1 MRVPRFYEN
10 QPLKGLQEVTLSDS
24 VFQHAAKVLRMQ
36 LGDRLCLFNGDG
48 FDYQAEVSHVDK
60 RQMRANIIES
70 SPNARDSLLKIE
82 IGQAISRGERMDYA
96 IQKTTELGCSK
107 ISPLFTERCEVRLSS
122 ERQDKRQR
130 HWQQTAISACEQSL
144 RNTPPEVA
152 MPVTLEAWLK
162 DCDADL
168 KLVLHP
174 HQEAPLET
182 YQTPKSVA
190 LLIGPEG
197 GLTDEEIELALNY
210 GFKRLRLGPRVMRTE
225 TAPVAACAI
234 LNYLWGDLR

>member
-10 QPLKGLQEVTLSDS
+10 QPLKGLPEVTLSDS

-144 RNTPPEVA
+144 RNTPP
-152 MPVTLEAWLK
+152 
-162 DCDADL
+162 
-168 KLVLHP
+168 
-174 HQEAPLET
+174 
-182 YQTPKSVA
+182 
-190 LLIGPEG
+190 
-197 GLTDEEIELALNY
+197 
-210 GFKRLRLGPRVMRTE
+210 
-225 TAPVAACAI
+225 
-234 LNYLWGDLR
+234 

>member
-48 FDYQAEVSHVDK
+48 YDYQAEVSYVDK
-60 RQMRANIIES
+60 RQMRAIIIES
-70 SPNARDSLLKIE
+70 SPNTRDSLLKIE

-225 TAPVAACAI
+225 TAPVATCAI